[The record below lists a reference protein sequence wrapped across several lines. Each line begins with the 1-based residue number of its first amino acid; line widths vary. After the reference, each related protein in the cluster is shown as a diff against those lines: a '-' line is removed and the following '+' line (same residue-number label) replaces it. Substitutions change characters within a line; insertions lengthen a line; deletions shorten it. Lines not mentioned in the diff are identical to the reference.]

1 MTDGFPVALKL
12 VRTDFKE
19 ITNTNTNYS
28 VEKIIRIINK
38 HKLGTYV
45 YSLGKGDIPLKLTER
60 LGTIYEASIQ
70 LWRATMSDMHSN
82 IPGIP
87 YHSFTLSSI
96 ITAKDRGYYNE
107 SSQVYLPP

>member
-19 ITNTNTNYS
+19 ITNTNYS